1 MFFNLKV
8 GLKQKYETLSNNA
21 YTKTVIVPAKNEEG
35 NIPKLFQE
43 FEKLDL
49 DEIVFSVGKSSDK
62 TEEVINEYIENYKNL
77 NVILHKQSKNGKANA
92 IWESFEHVTSEVIAI
107 LDADIS
113 VEPFELKNF
122 FEIIDN
128 NYADFVNGTRLIYP
142 MEKESMRKLNLV
154 GNRVFQRIV

>member
-1 MFFNLKV
+1 M
-8 GLKQKYETLSNNA
+8 
-21 YTKTVIVPAKNEEG
+21 
-35 NIPKLFQE
+35 
-43 FEKLDL
+43 
-49 DEIVFSVGKSSDK
+49 
-62 TEEVINEYIENYKNL
+62 
-77 NVILHKQSKNGKANA
+77 NVILHKQSKMVKRIQYGKL
-92 IWESFEHVTSEVIAI
+92 EHVTSEVIAI

-154 GNRVFQRIV
+154 GNRVFQRIVSFITNTKLSDSLCGTKVFKKEFIKKYFGGKNSLNYLIRFVT